1 MSVTQSG
8 PDKIVVAGEIAEPT
22 LDDFESALD
31 TLRTGKS
38 TTPVVDLQDVTYI
51 SSKGIGM
58 LVALWVDLSDRG
70 RWFDLYAS
78 DKVWSTLEKAISR
91 VFPDLRFSA

>member
-8 PDKIVVAGEIAEPT
+8 PDKIVVAGEIGEAT
-22 LDDFESALD
+22 HVAFEEALD
-31 TLRTGKS
+31 VLRSSET
-38 TTPVVDLQDVTYI
+38 TTPVIDLQDVTYI

-78 DKVWSTLEKAISR
+78 DKVWTTLEKAGVAR
-91 VFPDLRFSA
+91 VFFQRPK